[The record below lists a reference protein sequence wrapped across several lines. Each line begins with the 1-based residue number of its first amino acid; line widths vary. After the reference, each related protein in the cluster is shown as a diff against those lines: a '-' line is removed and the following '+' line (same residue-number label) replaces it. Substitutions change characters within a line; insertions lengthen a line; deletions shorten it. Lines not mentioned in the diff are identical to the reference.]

1 MAYSSD
7 KTKKQA
13 KRRTA
18 NTRSPFRRASKRTS
32 RQRNY
37 RQRQPVYYKIAKRYS
52 YHFTRHKKLVFIARH
67 FKTNRQSRTQKRRQL
82 IIPIPRFYVST
93 LRELVFYIQPT
104 RQAPVRHHLFRQ
116 HKLTPRT
123 AGAIIS
129 VIGIVGMVSFAIF
142 GLPAAKSI
150 DLPEQSPASASVPLA
165 PANQPPSLS
174 RSIPVHIAIPDIGVD
189 APITQVGKAE
199 DGTIQTPGNGTDTAW
214 YKQSPTPGEIGPAII
229 VGHVDWINNVAVFWK
244 LRELKPGNTVII
256 TREDGSKATF
266 KVDSLSQFSQTSF
279 PTEQVYGN
287 IDFAGLRLITCSGS
301 FNSQTYQYSD
311 NTVVFASL
319 IDQKS

>member
-1 MAYSSD
+1 VKLAYSPT
-7 KTKKQA
+7 KTKKQP

-18 NTRSPFRRASKRTS
+18 TKRSPFRPAKKKPARRV
-32 RQRNY
+32 RR
-37 RQRQPVYYKIAKRYS
+37 PVYYKIAKRYS
-52 YHFTRHKKLVFIARH
+52 FYLTRHSKLIFIARH
-67 FKTNRQSRTQKRRQL
+67 FKTNRASRTIKRKQL
-82 IIPIPRFYVST
+82 IIPVPRFYVST
-93 LRELVFYIQPT
+93 LRELVFYVQPT
-104 RQAPVRHHLFRQ
+104 RRKPVRRHFIGKRT
-116 HKLTPRT
+116 LTPRT
-123 AGAIIS
+123 AGTVMAVVGII
-129 VIGIVGMVSFAIF
+129 GMAGFALF

-150 DLPEQSPASASVPLA
+150 DLPDQSKAPASVPLA
-165 PANQPPSLS
+165 PTKKTPSLS
-174 RSIPVHIAIPDIGVD
+174 RSIPVHITIPDIGVD

-244 LRELKPGNTVII
+244 LRELKPGNTVIV
-256 TREDGSKATF
+256 TREDGSKASF
-266 KVDSLSQFSQTSF
+266 KVDSLSQFSQASF